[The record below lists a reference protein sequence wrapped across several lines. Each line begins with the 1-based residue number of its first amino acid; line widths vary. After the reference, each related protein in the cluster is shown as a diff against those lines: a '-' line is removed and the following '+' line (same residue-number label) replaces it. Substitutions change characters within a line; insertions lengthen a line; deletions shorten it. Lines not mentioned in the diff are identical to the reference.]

1 MKTLYDLIGA
11 FPDDDAD
18 ALRDAF
24 RNAVKAT
31 HPDVNSGNPDAPLK
45 FRQIVRANAI
55 LSDPAERAAYDR
67 MLAAAEHPARA
78 FVADTLRKLA
88 ADAIAVVVLSAIL
101 VAGYGLYT
109 LYWPKANAATDPAF
123 ATRTTPHEPVEITV
137 ATSTS
142 AASASAAAASEGVAF
157 DDRLQGLKLLG
168 DAMKPSPDT
177 SAQTSTTS
185 SADAEAVASADPS
198 LELPAKDAKSYRE
211 RGIAAYHD
219 GDLARALAN
228 FDLAIQHDPGLREA
242 YIDRS
247 IVFYRMQQF
256 NRAFADITEA
266 KRIERAAR
274 SLARKQ
280 PPSGRN

>member
-11 FPDDDAD
+11 FPDDDAE

-88 ADAIAVVVLSAIL
+88 ADAIAVIVLSAIL
-101 VAGYGLYT
+101 VAGYGLYK
-109 LYWPKANAATDPAF
+109 LYWPSANAASDPAF
-123 ATRTTPHEPVEITV
+123 ATKVATPREPVEITV
-137 ATSTS
+137 ATS
-142 AASASAAAASEGVAF
+142 ASAAAASEGIAF
-157 DDRLQGLKLLG
+157 DDRLQGLKRLG
-168 DAMKPSPDT
+168 DAMKPNTETNTVSP
-177 SAQTSTTS
+177 
-185 SADAEAVASADPS
+185 ADAEVVASASPS

-228 FDLAIQHDPGLREA
+228 FDLAIQFDPGLKEA
-242 YIDRS
+242 YVDRS

-256 NRAFADITEA
+256 DRAFADITEA

-274 SLARKQ
+274 SLARKL

>member
-11 FPDDDAD
+11 FPDDDAE

-24 RNAVKAT
+24 RNAVKST

-67 MLAAAEHPARA
+67 MLAAAEHPTRA

-88 ADAIAVVVLSAIL
+88 ADAIAVIVLSAIL
-101 VAGYGLYT
+101 VAGYAFYT
-109 LYWPKANAATDPAF
+109 LYWPNANAAAGPAF
-123 ATRTTPHEPVEITV
+123 ATRVATTREPVEITV
-137 ATSTS
+137 ATS
-142 AASASAAAASEGVAF
+142 ASAADASEGVAF

-168 DAMKPSPDT
+168 DAMKPNPDT
-177 SAQTSTTS
+177 SAMP
-185 SADAEAVASADPS
+185 SAGAEVVASAEPS

-211 RGIAAYHD
+211 RGVAAYHD

-228 FDLAIQHDPGLREA
+228 FDLAIQLDPGLQEA
-242 YIDRS
+242 YVDRS

-256 NRAFADITEA
+256 DRAFADIAEA

-274 SLARKQ
+274 SLPRKP

>member
-11 FPDDDAD
+11 FPDDDAE

-55 LSDPAERAAYDR
+55 LSDPALRAAYDR
-67 MLAAAEHPARA
+67 MLAAAEHPTRA

-88 ADAIAVVVLSAIL
+88 ADAIAVAVLSAIL
-101 VAGYGLYT
+101 VAGYALYT
-109 LYWPKANAATDPAF
+109 LYWPNANAASNPAF
-123 ATRTTPHEPVEITV
+123 ATRTTTHEPVEISV
-137 ATSTS
+137 ANS
-142 AASASAAAASEGVAF
+142 AGAAAASEGVAF
-157 DDRLQGLKLLG
+157 DDRLQGLKLLSG
-168 DAMKPSPDT
+168 AMPPNPET
-177 SAQTSTTS
+177 SGKASAMS
-185 SADAEAVASADPS
+185 SVGAEVVASADPS
-198 LELPAKDAKSYRE
+198 LELPAKDAKSYRA

-228 FDLAIQHDPGLREA
+228 FDLAIQLDPGLQEA
-242 YIDRS
+242 YVDRS

-256 NRAFADITEA
+256 DRAFADISEA
-266 KRIERAAR
+266 KRIERAAK
-274 SLARKQ
+274 SLPRKP

>member
-1 MKTLYDLIGA
+1 
-11 FPDDDAD
+11 
-18 ALRDAF
+18 
-24 RNAVKAT
+24 
-31 HPDVNSGNPDAPLK
+31 
-45 FRQIVRANAI
+45 
-55 LSDPAERAAYDR
+55 
-67 MLAAAEHPARA
+67 MLAAAEHPTRA

-123 ATRTTPHEPVEITV
+123 TTKVAAPHEPVEISV
-137 ATSTS
+137 AT
-142 AASASAAAASEGVAF
+142 SASAATASDGVAF

-168 DAMKPSPDT
+168 DAMMPSPDTKPNPDT

-185 SADAEAVASADPS
+185 SAGAEVVASADPS
-198 LELPAKDAKSYRE
+198 PEPPTKDAKSYRD
-211 RGIAAYHD
+211 RGIAAYRD

-228 FDLAIQHDPGLREA
+228 FDLAIQLDPGLREA
-242 YIDRS
+242 YVDRS

-256 NRAFADITEA
+256 DRAFADITKA

-274 SLARKQ
+274 SPAQ
-280 PPSGRN
+280 NPPPSGRN